1 MKYLLMI
8 IITGLL
14 LLSSCSKDAAD
25 KAPVTDEKVYTIDEL
40 NSGDFEYKEGKI
52 TVSGLCVHVC
62 AHSGKK
68 MFITGKDP
76 ENKLQIFTSA
86 DISVFDKKYE
96 GSNLQ
101 VTGTLEEEKIDMNYI
116 KEWESEIAKEGS
128 DGEKLCEFE
137 ESMKKING
145 MKDKVVK
152 SKKGYISIYT
162 MTGFEVKTI

>member
-1 MKYLLMI
+1 MKKLLMI
-8 IITGLL
+8 IISGLL
-14 LLSSCSKDAAD
+14 LLSSCSKDAAE
-25 KAPVTDEKVYTIDEL
+25 KAPAKSEKVYTIDEL

-52 TVSGLCVHVC
+52 TVSGLCVYVC

-86 DISVFDKKYE
+86 DISVFDKNYE

-116 KEWESEIAKEGS
+116 KEWESEIAKEGE
-128 DGEKLCEFE
+128 GEKSCEFE
-137 ESMKKING
+137 ESMKKINII
-145 MKDKVVK
+145 KDKVVK
-152 SKKGYISIYT
+152 SKKGYISKYT